1 MSNRSR
7 RQAPSPVS
15 FDVGVTINRLGRPAL
30 DCQFAVPKLLGTS
43 ASLTADAS
51 ISSLVA
57 HAFNLGY
64 QLPLSNGWRFTAE
77 AIKQVNDFQYS
88 SSFSEHVMGFGFGW
102 LYGTNHRIGL
112 DAHMRDIHPLVIV
125 QGGPKLVASEQVR
138 RVPLRTIKT
147 SINYKYTR
155 DNIVKRSESNAHPV
169 GGNRFTFAC
178 DFSGL
183 FGDVKMAKLE
193 SSYQTHRRLWRDFIL
208 HSRIGSGAIA
218 QLGGRPMP
226 TPIQDRFF
234 LGGTT
239 DEASTFRG
247 FALRSMGPSGKRILT
262 AGSQVKK
269 GDKLF
274 DHLGGDAYWCFDNA
288 ISFPIYSSPDSL
300 DVRGFVFAQIGS
312 LIPTLNARAMGDLR
326 RNVRASVGAG
336 ISVPVGG
343 MGTMELSL
351 GKPVL
356 GMQSS
361 DTQQL
366 LQIGIRLS
374 NKI

>member
-1 MSNRSR
+1 MSSNRK
-7 RQAPSPVS
+7 APPVS
-15 FDVGVTINRLGRPAL
+15 FDIGVTVNRFGRPAL
-30 DCQFAVPKLLGTS
+30 DCQFAIPKLLGTT

-64 QLPLSNGWRFTAE
+64 QLPLSRDGWRFTAE

-88 SSFSEHVMGFGFGW
+88 SSFSEHVTGFGFGW
-102 LYGTNHRIGL
+102 LYKSNHRIGL
-112 DAHMRDIHPLVIV
+112 DAHMRDIHPLITLE
-125 QGGPKLVASEQVR
+125 GGPKFVASEQVR

-147 SINYKYTR
+147 SVNYKYTR
-155 DNIVKRSESNAHPV
+155 DKIVKRSDTNAHPI
-169 GGNRFTFAC
+169 GGDRFIFAC
-178 DFSGL
+178 DISGL
-183 FGDVKMAKLE
+183 FGDVKMAKME
-193 SSYQTHRRLWRDFIL
+193 SSYQVHRRFWKDFVL
-208 HSRIGSGAIA
+208 HTRIGSGAIA

-239 DEASTFRG
+239 DEASSFRG
-247 FALRSMGPSGKRILT
+247 FALRSMGPCGRRILT
-262 AGSQVKK
+262 TGSQIKK
-269 GDKLF
+269 GDKVY
-274 DHLGGDAYWCFDNA
+274 DHIGGDAYWSIDNA
-288 ISFPIYSSPDSL
+288 VSFPIYSSADSL

-312 LIPTLNARAMGDLR
+312 LIPTLRAVGDFK

-336 ISVPVGG
+336 ITVPVGG
-343 MGTMELSL
+343 MGTMELSI
-351 GKPVL
+351 GKPVY
-356 GMQSS
+356 GSQPS